1 MSREQSNVS
10 DLLSKVSKM
19 PVLRGSIT
27 KVVNFVRYA
36 MTLPDFVAALV
47 SYKPWVWLSN
57 LRETNS
63 KPSCTVFVCSDLR
76 DCPRDKEEHVVENGR
91 NSDHRLYSP
100 HSIESCSVPFGIGFA

>member
-47 SYKPWVWLSN
+47 SYKPWAWLSN
-57 LRETNS
+57 FEGDKLQTFLHGICLLR
-63 KPSCTVFVCSDLR
+63 L
-76 DCPRDKEEHVVENGR
+76 
-91 NSDHRLYSP
+91 
-100 HSIESCSVPFGIGFA
+100 A